1 MSDDWKQRPQYKSG
15 LKEANVLAGA
25 SDALAMVDNFLRG
38 MPFGRS
44 QFDECDLNDMIDA
57 VEQAN
62 PEHLEMAGKAIWDA
76 RDAISAAA
84 KDLRKYVDNVDWE
97 GEGATSFHAYATS
110 LLAWAGEFEDY
121 AHNVGAEVTAAATGL
136 ASVSKSM
143 PQERDPRPAGEQKR
157 PWLLPKAKQVDSNP
171 DYVLAQKVE
180 KNRQEAINQMN
191 RLASYYSV
199 AGGTLQSQ
207 PKPSMAKIDKL
218 PDFGVPKPPDVIDRG
233 SSRYDT
239 GSPTPRASVTRDA
252 TSVHEAA
259 VGSHGT
265 AAGEA
270 TPPLKPAHVPSVHPS
285 HDVGTEINTVGTLP
299 PPTHTA
305 QPGPPTPTLPAAGSG
320 GPTSTAPLGPGPMV
334 PPIAPTGGRTT
345 GYRPTGRLPISTQGR
360 TGPSGTAGGRVP
372 QEPEEQVGRTVT
384 GGRVPQG
391 PLGQAARAM
400 GRTATP
406 AGESA
411 LGGSTQQAGRSP
423 LGRGITGGTP
433 RMTSTPGARAGAAGP
448 TSPVRNGVVG
458 GKPVT
463 GRTAGAAPNSRVPRG
478 MVVGADEPVS
488 SAQPKGALGQR
499 GVVGAPMAGEE
510 PDSGQSVLRSASNP
524 EGVIGAPRGAAGS
537 ARAGGSEAGTR
548 GAGLGRGA
556 VGNRQ
561 NPDEGTDRAGG
572 PTEKQQH
579 RPSQKQRRDAPK
591 KRD

>member
-1 MSDDWKQRPQYKSG
+1 MSDNWKQQPQYKSG
-15 LKEANVLAGA
+15 LKEANGLAGA

-44 QFDECDLNDMIDA
+44 QFDECDLNDMIDV

-84 KDLRKYVDNVDWE
+84 KDLRKYVDQVDWE
-97 GEGATSFHAYATS
+97 GEGATSFHEYATS
-110 LLAWAGEFEDY
+110 LLTWAGEFEDY
-121 AHNVGAEVTAAATGL
+121 AHNAGAEITAAATGL
-136 ASVSKSM
+136 ASVYKSM
-143 PQERDPRPAGEQKR
+143 PRERDPRPAGEQKR
-157 PWLLPKAKQVDSNP
+157 PWLLPKAKQVESNP

-191 RLASYYSV
+191 RLGSYYSV
-199 AGGTLQSQ
+199 AGGALHTQ

-218 PDFGVPKPPDVIDRG
+218 PDFGVPRPSGPYDE
-233 SSRYDT
+233 SRPYGT
-239 GSPTPRASVTRDA
+239 GTPTASVRR
-252 TSVHEAA
+252 SVAGGHNAV
-259 VGSHGT
+259 VGSHDTT
-265 AAGEA
+265 AGGAVPHPNEVHA
-270 TPPLKPAHVPSVHPS
+270 PSVHPVG
-285 HDVGTEINTVGTLP
+285 HDVGTEINTTGTLP
-299 PPTHTA
+299 PPAHTT
-305 QPGPPTPTLPAAGSG
+305 QPGPPAPTLPTAGG
-320 GPTSTAPLGPGPMV
+320 GAPTPTPPLGPGPMV

-372 QEPEEQVGRTVT
+372 QEPEEQVGRAAT

-391 PLGQAARAM
+391 PMGQAARAM
-400 GRTATP
+400 GRAATP

-411 LGGSTQQAGRSP
+411 VRGPAQQAGRSP

-433 RMTSTPGARAGAAGP
+433 RMTNTPGERAGAAGP

-488 SAQPKGALGQR
+488 SAQPKGAIGQR
-499 GVVGAPMAGEE
+499 GVVGSPTARDE
-510 PDSGQSVLRSASNP
+510 PGTGQSVLRSASNP
-524 EGVIGAPRGAAGS
+524 EGVIGVPRN
-537 ARAGGSEAGTR
+537 AGGSTPAGGAEAGAR

-561 NPDEGTDRAGG
+561 NPGEGTDHVGG

>member
-1 MSDDWKQRPQYKSG
+1 MSDNWKQQPQYKSG
-15 LKEANVLAGA
+15 LKEANGLAGA
-25 SDALAMVDNFLRG
+25 SDVLATMENFFRG

-44 QFDECDLNDMIDA
+44 QFDECDLNDMIDV
-57 VEQAN
+57 VEHGN

-76 RDAISAAA
+76 RDAISTAA
-84 KDLRKYVDNVDWE
+84 KDLRKYVEQVDWE
-97 GEGATSFHAYATS
+97 GEGATSFHKYAAS
-110 LLAWAGEFEDY
+110 LLKWAGEFEDY

-136 ASVSKSM
+136 ASVHNSM
-143 PQERDPRPAGEQKR
+143 PRERDPRPAGEQKR
-157 PWLLPKAKQVDSNP
+157 PWLLPKAKQVESNP

-191 RLASYYSV
+191 RLGSYYSV
-199 AGGTLQSQ
+199 AGTALHTQ
-207 PKPSMAKIDKL
+207 PKPSMAQLDKL
-218 PDFGVPKPPDVIDRG
+218 PDFGVPRPSGPHDG
-233 SSRYDT
+233 ESGAYGTGTPT
-239 GSPTPRASVTRDA
+239 GSAQRSVA
-252 TSVHEAA
+252 GGHNAV
-259 VGSHGT
+259 VGSHETTTGG
-265 AAGEA
+265 AVPHPKEVHA
-270 TPPLKPAHVPSVHPS
+270 PSVHPVG

-299 PPTHTA
+299 PPAHTT
-305 QPGPPTPTLPAAGSG
+305 QPGPSAPTLPTAGGGGPTPTP
-320 GPTSTAPLGPGPMV
+320 PLGPGPMA

-345 GYRPTGRLPISTQGR
+345 GYRPTGRLPISAQGR
-360 TGPSGTAGGRVP
+360 TSPSGTAGGRVP

-391 PLGQAARAM
+391 PMGQAPRAM

-411 LGGSTQQAGRSP
+411 VRGSTQQAGRSP

-433 RMTSTPGARAGAAGP
+433 RMTNTPGERAGGAGP

-499 GVVGAPMAGEE
+499 GVVGAPAAKAG
-510 PDSGQSVLRSASNP
+510 PGTGQSVLRSASNP
-524 EGVIGAPRGAAGS
+524 EGAIGAPRNAAGS
-537 ARAGGSEAGTR
+537 TLAGGSEASSR

-561 NPDEGTDRAGG
+561 NADGETDRVGG